1 MMSNYGNRLTQG
13 QFSFLPEL
21 SDAQIKAQI
30 EYALKNGWA
39 VNVEYTDDPHPRNT
53 YWEMFGMPMFDLKDP
68 AGAMVE
74 IDACRKTFPT
84 HYVRVTAFDSGRGW
98 ESPRMSFIVNRPVE
112 EPGFRL
118 DRQEVDGRKI
128 RYTVHAYAAD
138 KPAGERY

>member
-1 MMSNYGNRLTQG
+1 MMTNYGNRLTQG

-21 SDAQIKAQI
+21 TDTQIKAQI

-74 IDACRKTFPT
+74 IDACRKTFPS

-128 RYTVHAYAAD
+128 RYTTHAYAVD

>member
-1 MMSNYGNRLTQG
+1 MMTNYGNRLTQG

-21 SDAQIKAQI
+21 TDVQIKAQI

-74 IDACRKTFPT
+74 INACRKTFPN

-128 RYTVHAYAAD
+128 RYTTHAYSVD
-138 KPAGERY
+138 KPGGERY